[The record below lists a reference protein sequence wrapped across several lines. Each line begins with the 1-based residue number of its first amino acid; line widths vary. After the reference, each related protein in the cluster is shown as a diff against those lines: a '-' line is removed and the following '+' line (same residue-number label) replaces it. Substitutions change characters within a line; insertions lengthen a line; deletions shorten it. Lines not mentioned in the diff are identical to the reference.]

1 MALGVRWGAIDIT
14 RADGLYARRNRLAES
29 STDMAADERRLTR
42 KKSDSARFLV
52 SQIDRIMI
60 LSMPWMG
67 LATVFRMTSR
77 R

>member
-1 MALGVRWGAIDIT
+1 
-14 RADGLYARRNRLAES
+14 
-29 STDMAADERRLTR
+29 MAADERRLTR
-42 KKSDSARFLV
+42 KKSDPARFLV